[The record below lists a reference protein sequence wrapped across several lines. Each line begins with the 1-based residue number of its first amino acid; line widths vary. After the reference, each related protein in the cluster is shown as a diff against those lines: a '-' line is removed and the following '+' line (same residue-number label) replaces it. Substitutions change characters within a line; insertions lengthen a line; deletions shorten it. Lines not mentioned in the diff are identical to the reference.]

1 MLVFGNSFFIERVFV
16 NSRPIMIGFFF
27 NFLGQTGLEPVGNHV
42 HMTIIR
48 CYYDILKKVNLSP

>member
-1 MLVFGNSFFIERVFV
+1 
-16 NSRPIMIGFFF
+16 MIGFFF